1 MATSNPVFNTSI
13 TDVPRVIWSD
23 IAPGDSCTAFTLKQ
37 QYGLAASVQV
47 IGTFGGA
54 TITMQVSN
62 DGTNWA
68 TARGLDTTDM
78 TFTATGYRE
87 FSLSAAYMRPL
98 ISSGSGSNL
107 SVVVVLRGSNGV

>member
-1 MATSNPVFNTSI
+1 MATSNPVFNTAI

-23 IAPGDSCTAFTLKQ
+23 IAPGDPCTPLTLKQ

-47 IGTFGGA
+47 VGTFGGA
-54 TITMQVSN
+54 TITIEVSN

-68 TARGLDTTDM
+68 TALGLDATAM

-87 FSLSAAYMRPL
+87 FSLSAAYVRPV
-98 ISSGSGSNL
+98 ISGGTGSNL
-107 SVVVVLRGSNGV
+107 SVVMVLRGSSAV